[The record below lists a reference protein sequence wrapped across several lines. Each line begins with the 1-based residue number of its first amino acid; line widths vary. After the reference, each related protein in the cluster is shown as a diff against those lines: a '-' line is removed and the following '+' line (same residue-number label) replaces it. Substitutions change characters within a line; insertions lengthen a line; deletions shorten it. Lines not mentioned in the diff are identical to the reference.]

1 LLGFPI
7 RPWYNLASN
16 NHRHLNMTHQNL
28 YLHACRIFL
37 LATVFLWSRALQ
49 APPPAS
55 SPQPLEHKIAGIP
68 APPALA
74 TPNLNLKPKALK
86 VWDGVAGWYGDQ
98 FDGRPTAT
106 GETYDM
112 YAETA
117 AHKTLPLG
125 SIVRVVNLRTHQSD
139 IVRINDRGPFVE
151 GRDLDVSYAV
161 AERLG
166 IIHNGVARVRME
178 LLEVPKRLLS
188 IHPQD

>member
-1 LLGFPI
+1 MKHPYKNVF
-7 RPWYNLASN
+7 W
-16 NHRHLNMTHQNL
+16 
-28 YLHACRIFL
+28 HACRVFL
-37 LATVFLWSRALQ
+37 LAAVFLWSRALQ

-55 SPQPLEHKIAGIP
+55 SSQPLEHEIAGIP
-68 APPALA
+68 TSPALA
-74 TPNLNLKPKALK
+74 TPNSQLKPKAMK
-86 VWDGVAGWYGDQ
+86 IWDGIAGWYGDQ

-125 SIVRVVNLRTHQSD
+125 SIVRVVNLRTMQSD

-166 IIHNGVARVRME
+166 IVHNGVARVRIE
-178 LLEVPKRLLS
+178 LLEVPKRLSL